1 MQQQQQHRHPIVPQP
16 RGVDVRGVAGNHHFS
31 SPSPSTTPPLPVM
44 SNGDVPTASSH
55 SKSNATPD
63 FDDVLPHV
71 RGGVRYNDEQYLIKL
86 ARPAVVTAE
95 PVYANNRPEH
105 YAVSAKFPQPLS
117 DTGAIAKTPR
127 PLGPGLPDTPKASE
141 MLLGA
146 IGTNVLWL

>member
-1 MQQQQQHRHPIVPQP
+1 MQQQSRLPIVPQP
-16 RGVDVRGVAGNHHFS
+16 RGADVRGAAGGQHFS

-44 SNGDVPTASSH
+44 SNGDVPTALSQ
-55 SKSNATPD
+55 SKMTPD

-141 MLLGA
+141 VLLGA
-146 IGTNVLWL
+146 IGKIIFKL